1 VTAVKEIPN
10 RLRSAYWKFR
20 TASRDHVDDYTTVLK
35 AAALRS
41 LRRTID
47 VGGVK
52 VRLGSYCSLP
62 LAVSMMDGQY
72 ELPERTLVS
81 EALEDDDVVLELGT
95 GIGVVTVI
103 CSRRL
108 GAGRV
113 HSFEANPN
121 LIPVAEETFRLNGVA
136 PSLENT
142 ILGVCEGERTFYVE
156 KNFWSSSTVKRSARS
171 RPVKVTVRRLDDA
184 IETLRPTV
192 LIVDIEGGEA
202 EVFDTVQ
209 LGTVRK
215 VLIEFH
221 PHVIGQDAVDHIKD
235 AFRSAGFVPTKELF
249 GGNQIF
255 YQR

>member
-1 VTAVKEIPN
+1 MTSMKSISS
-10 RLRSAYWKFR
+10 RLRGAYWNLR
-20 TASRDHVDDYTTVLK
+20 SDSREQVEAHTKILK
-35 AAALRS
+35 AAT
-41 LRRTID
+41 LRRLRKTID

-81 EALEDDDVVLELGT
+81 EALDDDDIVLELGT
-95 GIGVVTVI
+95 GIGVVTVL
-103 CSRRL
+103 CARRL

-113 HSFEANPN
+113 HSFEANPS

-136 PSLENT
+136 PALENT

-221 PHVIGQDAVDHIKD
+221 PHVIGEDAVDHIKD
-235 AFRSAGFVPTKELF
+235 AFRSAGFVATKELF
-249 GGNQIF
+249 GGNQMF

>member
-1 VTAVKEIPN
+1 MLS
-10 RLRSAYWKFR
+10 RLRLAYWNFR
-20 TASRDHVDDYTTVLK
+20 SASGERIDDHTKIFK
-35 AAALRS
+35 AAI
-41 LRRTID
+41 LRRLRKTID

-62 LAVSMMDGQY
+62 LAVSMLDGQY

-81 EALEDDDVVLELGT
+81 EALEDKDIVLELGT
-95 GIGVVTVI
+95 GIGVVTVL
-103 CSRRL
+103 CARRL

-136 PSLENT
+136 PALENT
-142 ILGVCEGERTFYVE
+142 ILGVREEEKTFYVE
-156 KNFWSSSTVKRSARS
+156 KNFWSSSTVKRSAKS
-171 RPVKVTVRRLDDA
+171 RAVKVAVRRLDEA
-184 IETLRPTV
+184 IERLRPTM

-202 EVFDTVQ
+202 ELFDTVQ
-209 LGTVRK
+209 LGSVSK

-221 PHVIGQDAVDHIKD
+221 PHVIGQGAVDHIKA
-235 AFRSAGFVPTKELF
+235 AFQRAGFVATKELF